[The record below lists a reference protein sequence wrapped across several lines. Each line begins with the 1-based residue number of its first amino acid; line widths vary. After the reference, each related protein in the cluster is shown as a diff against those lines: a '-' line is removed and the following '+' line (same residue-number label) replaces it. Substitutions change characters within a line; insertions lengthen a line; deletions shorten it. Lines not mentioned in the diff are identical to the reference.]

1 MARSWTRLHEYLGH
15 PPGPVTYDM
24 VAEAVRRKLGESDDL
39 DWKEALPAEPRVKGE
54 WNEFAKDVA
63 AMANTRGGLLVYGVS
78 DAIERVGIDLDKV
91 NDKQLGQWLR
101 VHLQPTVS
109 GVSYLKLP
117 ATDGS
122 GKDLLVVD
130 VPASEMA
137 PHFLYGWQQ
146 KDKDRTTFNAPY
158 RHRDDTD
165 YMSEYQ
171 VALAYR
177 GRFARQDAAD
187 AALNQHVRHTTEL
200 VLGESENHA
209 AAWLVVAARPTRPIP
224 RMVPALSRAQA
235 QHVMSQSSKRAASL
249 LASAIPMPRLLG
261 PQLFP
266 HLLDNNP
273 RKGLRRWVDTNMLV
287 PARATHRCRILV
299 ELHHDGTVVTA
310 VDLSHSASPY
320 TGVGEGEGD
329 VCLPVAAWVLISA
342 AFETVSLVHEHRL
355 ALHAGTPIDLCAAL
369 ESGGGFRFVPVVV
382 GHRRPEI
389 AEWARQPR
397 TIQPAHTELAPFSD
411 DQALIAAATD
421 LAEGLLHQF
430 GMDILQT

>member
-1 MARSWTRLHEYLGH
+1 MARTWTRLHDFLGH

-24 VAEAVRRKLGESDDL
+24 VAEAVQRKLGESDDL
-39 DWKEALPAEPRVKGE
+39 DWKEALPAASPVPGQ

-78 DAIERVGIDLDKV
+78 DDITMAGIDLAKV

-109 GVSYLKLP
+109 GVSYLPLP

-122 GKDLLVVD
+122 GKDVLVVD

-146 KDKDRTTFNAPY
+146 KDKDKTTFNAPF

-165 YMSEYQ
+165 YMPEHQ
-171 VALAYR
+171 IALAYR
-177 GRFARQDAAD
+177 DRFARQAAAE
-187 AALNQHVRHTTEL
+187 AALEQHLRHTTDL
-200 VLGESENHA
+200 VLGESEA
-209 AAWLVVAARPTRPIP
+209 PAAWLVIAARPTRPIP
-224 RMVPALSRAQA
+224 RMVPALSRPEA
-235 QHVMSQSSKRAASL
+235 QHVVSSGAKRADAL

-266 HLLDNNP
+266 YLLGNNP

-287 PARATHRCRILV
+287 PARATRQRGVLV

-310 VDLSHSASPY
+310 VDLSH
-320 TGVGEGEGD
+320 
-329 VCLPVAAWVLISA
+329 
-342 AFETVSLVHEHRL
+342 
-355 ALHAGTPIDLCAAL
+355 
-369 ESGGGFRFVPVVV
+369 
-382 GHRRPEI
+382 
-389 AEWARQPR
+389 R
-397 TIQPAHTELAPFSD
+397 T
-411 DQALIAAATD
+411 
-421 LAEGLLHQF
+421 
-430 GMDILQT
+430 

>member
-1 MARSWTRLHEYLGH
+1 MARSWTRLHDYLGH

-24 VAEAVRRKLGESDDL
+24 VAEAVRRKLSESDDL
-39 DWKEALPAEPRVKGE
+39 DWKEALPTESKVKGE

-78 DAIERVGIDLDKV
+78 DTIERVGIDLDKV

-146 KDKDRTTFNAPY
+146 KDKDKTTFNAPF
-158 RHRDDTD
+158 RHRDDTY
-165 YMSEYQ
+165 YMPEHQ

-177 GRFARQDAAD
+177 ARFARQDAAD
-187 AALNQHVRHTTEL
+187 AALHQHMRHTTEL
-200 VLGESENHA
+200 VLAESENHA

-224 RMVPALSRAQA
+224 RMVPALSRAEA
-235 QHVMSQSSKRAASL
+235 QHIMSRSSKRAEDL

-266 HLLDNNP
+266 ELLANNP

-287 PARATHRCRILV
+287 PARATHQCRILV

-320 TGVGEGEGD
+320 TGVEEGD
-329 VCLPVAAWVLISA
+329 VHLPVAAWVLISA

-355 ALHAGTPIDLCAAL
+355 ALHADTPIDLRAAL
-369 ESGGGFRFVPVVV
+369 EPGAGFRFIPVVV
-382 GHRRPEI
+382 SHGRPEI

-397 TIQPAHTELAPFSD
+397 TIQPAHTELAPFAD
-411 DQALIAAATD
+411 DHALIAAASD

-430 GMDILQT
+430 GMDILPT

>member
-15 PPGPVTYDM
+15 PPGPVTYEM

-39 DWKEALPAEPRVKGE
+39 DWKEGLPAASPVPGQ

-78 DAIERVGIDLDKV
+78 DTLDMVGIDLDKV

-109 GVSYLKLP
+109 GVSYVKLP

-122 GKDLLVVD
+122 GKDILVVD
-130 VPASEMA
+130 IPASEMA

-146 KDKDRTTFNAPY
+146 KDKDKTTFNAPF

-165 YMSEYQ
+165 YMAEHQ
-171 VALAYR
+171 IALAYR
-177 GRFARQDAAD
+177 DRFARQDAAE
-187 AALNQHVRHTTEL
+187 AALEQHVQHTTDL
-200 VLGESENHA
+200 VLGESEA
-209 AAWLVVAARPTRPIP
+209 QAAWLVVAARPTRPIP
-224 RMVPALSRAQA
+224 RMVPALSRSEARDVVSRSA
-235 QHVMSQSSKRAASL
+235 RRAEGL
-249 LASAIPMPRLLG
+249 LVSAIPMRRLLG

-266 HLLDNNP
+266 ELLDNNP

-287 PARATHRCRILV
+287 PARANRWRGVLV

-310 VDLSHSASPY
+310 VDLSHHALPPDY
-320 TGVGEGEGD
+320 PAVP
-329 VCLPVAAWVLISA
+329 LPVSSPVLISA
-342 AFETVSLVHEHRL
+342 AFETIALVHEHRL
-355 ALHAGTPIDLCAAL
+355 ALRADTPVELRAVLQTQPDPG
-369 ESGGGFRFVPVVV
+369 SRFAPVILDP
-382 GHRRPEI
+382 GLGRPEI

-397 TIQPAHTELAPFSD
+397 TVQPAHSDLAPFAD
-411 DQALIAAATD
+411 DQALIAGATD

-430 GMDILQT
+430 GLDILRT

>member
-15 PPGPVTYDM
+15 PPGPVTYEM
-24 VAEAVRRKLGESDDL
+24 VAKAVQRKLDESDDL
-39 DWKEALPAEPRVKGE
+39 DWKEALPSASPVPGQ

-78 DAIERVGIDLDKV
+78 DSVDMVGIDLDKV

-122 GKDLLVVD
+122 DKDVLVVD

-146 KDKDRTTFNAPY
+146 KDKDKTTFNAPY

-165 YMSEYQ
+165 YMAEHQ
-171 VALAYR
+171 IALAYR
-177 GRFARQDAAD
+177 DRFARQDFAE
-187 AALNQHVRHTTEL
+187 AALEQHVQHTTDL
-200 VLGESENHA
+200 VLGESEEQP
-209 AAWLVVAARPTRPIP
+209 AAWLVVVARPTRPIP
-224 RMVPALSRAQA
+224 RMVPALSRSEAQY
-235 QHVMSQSSKRAASL
+235 VMSQSAKRAEGL
-249 LASAIPMPRLLG
+249 IASAIRMPRLRA

-266 HLLDNNP
+266 DLLDNNL

-287 PARATHRCRILV
+287 PARATRRRGVLV

-310 VDLSHSASPY
+310 VDLSHQALPRKHPAVS
-320 TGVGEGEGD
+320 
-329 VCLPVAAWVLISA
+329 LPVFSPVLVNA
-342 AFETVSLVHEHRL
+342 AFETVALVHEHRL
-355 ALHAGTPIDLCAAL
+355 TLRADSPIELRAVLQENQPGA
-369 ESGGGFRFVPVVV
+369 GFRFTPVNLDH
-382 GHRRPEI
+382 GRPEVV
-389 AEWARQPR
+389 EWARQPR
-397 TIQPAHTELAPFSD
+397 ALQPAHSDLAPFAD
-411 DQALIAAATD
+411 DQALIAGATD

-430 GMDILQT
+430 GLDMLPP

>member
-15 PPGPVTYDM
+15 PPGPVTYEM
-24 VAEAVRRKLGESDDL
+24 VAEAVQRKLGESDDL
-39 DWKEALPAEPRVKGE
+39 DWKEALPPVSPVPGQ

-78 DAIERVGIDLDKV
+78 DTVDMVGVDLNQV

-122 GKDLLVVD
+122 GKDTLVVD

-146 KDKDRTTFNAPY
+146 KDKDKTTFNAPY

-165 YMSEYQ
+165 YMAEHQ
-171 VALAYR
+171 IALAYR
-177 GRFARQDAAD
+177 GRFTRQQTAEAAVE
-187 AALNQHVRHTTEL
+187 QHLRNTTDL
-200 VLGESENHA
+200 VLGESEVQ
-209 AAWLVVAARPTRPIP
+209 AAWLIVVAHPSRPIP
-224 RMVPALSRAQA
+224 RMVPALSRSEVQG
-235 QHVMSQSSKRAASL
+235 VMSRSAKRAERL

-261 PQLFP
+261 PQLFS
-266 HLLDNNP
+266 HLLANSP

-287 PARATHRCRILV
+287 PARVTRQRGILV

-310 VDLSHSASPY
+310 VDVSHHALPPSHPE
-320 TGVGEGEGD
+320 VP
-329 VCLPVAAWVLISA
+329 LPVSLATLISA
-342 AFETVSLVHEHRL
+342 VFETIALADEHRL
-355 ALHAGTPIDLCAAL
+355 ALRADSPVELRAVLQTQPG
-369 ESGGGFRFVPVVV
+369 SGLRFAPVVLDH
-382 GHRRPEI
+382 GRPEV
-389 AEWARQPR
+389 AELARQPR
-397 TIQPAHTELAPFSD
+397 SVQPAHSDLAPFAG
-411 DQALIAAATD
+411 DQALTAGATD

-430 GMDILQT
+430 GLEMLPT

>member
-15 PPGPVTYDM
+15 PPGPVTYEM
-24 VAEAVRRKLGESDDL
+24 VAEAVQRKLGESDDL
-39 DWKEALPAEPRVKGE
+39 DWKEALPSVSPVPGQ

-78 DAIERVGIDLDKV
+78 DTIDMVGIDLDKV

-117 ATDGS
+117 ATDSS
-122 GKDLLVVD
+122 GKDILVVD

-146 KDKDRTTFNAPY
+146 KDKDKTTFNAPY

-165 YMSEYQ
+165 YMAEHQ

-177 GRFARQDAAD
+177 DRFARQESAE
-187 AALNQHVRHTTEL
+187 AALEMHVQHTTDL
-200 VLGESENHA
+200 VLGESEDQ
-209 AAWLVVAARPTRPIP
+209 AAWLVVVARPTRPIP
-224 RMVPALSRAQA
+224 RMVPALSRSEAQY
-235 QHVMSQSSKRAASL
+235 VMHQSTKRAERL
-249 LASAIPMPRLLG
+249 LASAIPMPRLLV
-261 PQLFP
+261 PQIFP
-266 HLLDNNP
+266 EFLDNNP

-287 PARATHRCRILV
+287 PARPTRRRHVLV

-310 VDLSHSASPY
+310 VDVSHNALPPSHPE
-320 TGVGEGEGD
+320 VP
-329 VCLPVAAWVLISA
+329 LPVSSPVLISA
-342 AFETVSLVHEHRL
+342 AFETIALVDEHRL
-355 ALHAGTPIDLCAAL
+355 ALRADSPVELRAVLQTQPGS
-369 ESGGGFRFVPVVV
+369 ESRFAPVILDH
-382 GHRRPEI
+382 GRPEI
-389 AEWARQPR
+389 AEWGRQPR
-397 TIQPAHTELAPFSD
+397 SVQPAHSDLAPFAD
-411 DQALIAAATD
+411 DQALIAGATD

-430 GMDILQT
+430 GLDIMPT